1 MKKVITRFLTILV
14 FAVTFLTPTIIV
26 KFYSRF
32 VNPMTGYEERMAIMA
47 GTGAMIILA
56 VLTGFSGKKQIAQT
70 LAGK

>member
-47 GTGAMIILA
+47 GT
-56 VLTGFSGKKQIAQT
+56 
-70 LAGK
+70 